1 MNKVLITGAGGF
13 VGSHLVKAELARGSE
28 VVGIDIAPSD
38 KVKEF
43 LDNPNFEYVQKDITD
58 ISVLDYYISRTEIM
72 YHLAAIADPKLYCTN
87 PSLVLEIDLE
97 VTQKVVKLC
106 QMNDVKLIFSSTSEV
121 YGKNPMVPWK
131 ECADRV
137 LGPAATSRWCYSTS
151 KAVGEH
157 YCHAYGMKG
166 LKFVILRFFNFYGP
180 RLDSLGSGR
189 VMTCFLDK
197 FIKGEPVEVV
207 APGDQTRCFTYI
219 DDGIAGIL
227 ASAYSLRGC
236 QETFNIGTSDEIS
249 MLNLAKE
256 MKRIGNFDSEIK
268 IIPAYQKYGEGYE
281 DIFRRVPDTSNA
293 RRLLHWEPKVSLEDG
308 IRKTI
313 HSYL

>member
-13 VGSHLVKAELARGSE
+13 VGSHLVGAELKRGSK

-43 LDNPNFEYVQKDITD
+43 LSNPNFEYYQKDITE
-58 ISVLDYYISRTEIM
+58 IGSLDYFISRSEIM

-87 PSLVLEIDLE
+87 PAKVLEIDLE

-106 QMNDVKLIFSSTSEV
+106 YLNKVKLIFSSTSEV

-131 ECADRV
+131 EDADRV
-137 LGPAATSRWCYSTS
+137 LGPASTSRWCYSTS

-157 YCHAYGMKG
+157 YCHAYGKEG
-166 LKFVILRFFNFYGP
+166 LEFVILRFFNFYGP
-180 RLDSLGSGR
+180 KLDSLGSGR

-197 FIKGEPVEVV
+197 FLKGETVEVV

-219 DDGIAGIL
+219 DDGIKGIL
-227 ASAYSLRGC
+227 ASAYSMRGKC
-236 QETFNIGTSDEIS
+236 QTFNIGTSDEIS

-268 IIPAYQKYGEGYE
+268 IIPASQKYGEGYE
-281 DIFRRVPDTSNA
+281 DIFRRVPDASLA
-293 RRLLHWEPKVSLEDG
+293 RKLLRWEPITNLEEG
-308 IRKTI
+308 IKKTI
-313 HSYL
+313 QFYS